1 MMILDCTMMMLMMP
15 MLQLMVF
22 VCAYYTK
29 RATVLSPLKRMMMQ
43 SFGNMMTMIVLVMIW
58 QHPHSCIWGKNSF

>member
-1 MMILDCTMMMLMMP
+1 MMILDCTMMMLMML

-43 SFGNMMTMIVLVMIW
+43 SFGSMMTMIVLMIS
-58 QHPHSCIWGKNSF
+58 QHQQLIQHS

>member
-43 SFGNMMTMIVLVMIW
+43 SFGNMMTMIVLMIW